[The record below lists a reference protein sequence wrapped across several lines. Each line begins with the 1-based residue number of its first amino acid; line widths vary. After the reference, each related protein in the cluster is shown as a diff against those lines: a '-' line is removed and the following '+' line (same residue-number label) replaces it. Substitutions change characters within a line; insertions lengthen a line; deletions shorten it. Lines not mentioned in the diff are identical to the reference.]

1 MKQVTKILHERYIV
15 DYLIEESVWFF
26 INKMTNFVPFV
37 YACQDDD
44 HGNSEEASA
53 TITTATMTTITV
65 ATTAPS
71 ENNKH
76 IT

>member
-1 MKQVTKILHERYIV
+1 
-15 DYLIEESVWFF
+15 
-26 INKMTNFVPFV
+26 MTNFVPFV